1 MTKATYYI
9 ENTVDLDA
17 TLELLKVEI
26 PCFINREY
34 IEMNYSQVEIT
45 ARVEDFKTV
54 ENLLA
59 PLM

>member
-17 TLELLKVEI
+17 TLELLKETI

-45 ARVEDFKTV
+45 AKTKDFKTV
-54 ENLLA
+54 EDLLA